1 MKASTSHQPDLD
13 WSQVRETLTM
23 VALAVVQIK
32 SSMTESNESA
42 EKLSTAVTEISG
54 NLLKIRSSFLQDN
67 HTSEEFD
74 QIEQQIRQSVISL
87 QSNDRLNQRLAHVA
101 ENLIDLGTLIEDPAR
116 LYNPEAWKKLQG
128 EIKDNHTMEE
138 ERIMFEHITMGA
150 SIDEALEIY
159 QHHFDSKDDSDDTDD
174 TDDEIELF

>member
-1 MKASTSHQPDLD
+1 
-13 WSQVRETLTM
+13 M

-54 NLLKIRSSFLQDN
+54 NLMKIRSSYLQDN

-101 ENLIDLGTLIEDPAR
+101 ENLIDLGTLIDDPSR
-116 LYNPEAWKKLQG
+116 LYNPEAWKKLQT

-174 TDDEIELF
+174 EIELF